1 MDSTSFESVFRK
13 EARKLERGSSR
24 RFYPLALS
32 GPNCTIDRTF
42 SLEFALSS
50 VKH

>member
-1 MDSTSFESVFRK
+1 MAEIKIFGRP
-13 EARKLERGSSR
+13 R
-24 RFYPLALS
+24 
-32 GPNCTIDRTF
+32 CTIDRTF